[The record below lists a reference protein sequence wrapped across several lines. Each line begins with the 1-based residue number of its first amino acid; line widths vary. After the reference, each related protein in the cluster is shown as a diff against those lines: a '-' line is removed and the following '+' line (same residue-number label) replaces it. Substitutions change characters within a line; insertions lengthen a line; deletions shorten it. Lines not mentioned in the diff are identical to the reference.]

1 VSPFALVKITTL
13 CALPSIA
20 AAEIEIDDE
29 NEFLLDG
36 N

>member
-1 VSPFALVKITTL
+1 VLPFAPTL
-13 CALPSIA
+13 LALSSIA
-20 AAEIEIDDE
+20 AAEIEIDDV